1 MAVIQIP
8 LLKKSYPLYGIA
20 SRKPLRDLSQGRV
33 YMKVREV
40 LKENLGENVEVLSRA
55 SWAAEEG
62 RWEGEIIYRGVRFLW
77 IVR

>member
-1 MAVIQIP
+1 MAVVQIP

-20 SRKPLRDLSQGRV
+20 SRKPLSSLSKGRV

-40 LKENLGENVEVLSRA
+40 LKKNLEENVEVLSRA
-55 SWAAEEG
+55 SWLAEEG
-62 RWEGEIIYRGVRFLW
+62 RWEGEMIYRGVRFLW